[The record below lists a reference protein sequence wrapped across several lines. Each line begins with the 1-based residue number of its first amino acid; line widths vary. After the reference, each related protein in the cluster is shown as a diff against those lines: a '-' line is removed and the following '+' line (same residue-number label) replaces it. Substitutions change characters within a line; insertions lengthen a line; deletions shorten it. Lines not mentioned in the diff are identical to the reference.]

1 MYTSLLIV
9 LCDVQGTWFVV
20 TSRTI
25 APTSIIKQGAIE
37 YRDASSV
44 WLQKHAQLLNYCT
57 SMALTAGMQL
67 LGAMNPMIDW
77 FLWYCTAKHAKCVIG
92 TMHPMLCN
100 AASCSLEH
108 LFPHHWY
115 ILAFSTWFVCLALID
130 THVTID
136 GCSHL
141 FLVKCLQGDA
151 NHQGQ

>member
-44 WLQKHAQLLNYCT
+44 WLQKHAQLLNYCA

-67 LGAMNPMIDW
+67 LGAMNPMI
-77 FLWYCTAKHAKCVIG
+77 H
-92 TMHPMLCN
+92 
-100 AASCSLEH
+100 
-108 LFPHHWY
+108 
-115 ILAFSTWFVCLALID
+115 
-130 THVTID
+130 
-136 GCSHL
+136 SHDL
-141 FLVKCLQGDA
+141 
-151 NHQGQ
+151 GQMPTRRR